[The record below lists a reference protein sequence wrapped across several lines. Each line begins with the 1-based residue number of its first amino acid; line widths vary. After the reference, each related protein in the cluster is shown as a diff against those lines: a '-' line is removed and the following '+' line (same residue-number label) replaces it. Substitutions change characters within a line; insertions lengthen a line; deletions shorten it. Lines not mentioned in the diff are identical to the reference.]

1 MPAGETVYSPFKAA
15 HSRYSP
21 WASTHSTTAIFTRVC
36 GMSRKSSCAPC
47 GIVAGENAEDED
59 KHREDKPSRA
69 VERNGA
75 ISRALLHPAR
85 SGDFIGVREGRR
97 TASPPSIIGRNGAR

>member
-1 MPAGETVYSPFKAA
+1 MAA
-15 HSRYSP
+15 K
-21 WASTHSTTAIFTRVC
+21 TN
-36 GMSRKSSCAPC
+36 K
-47 GIVAGENAEDED
+47 ENAEDED
-59 KHREDKPSRA
+59 KHREDKRSRA

-97 TASPPSIIGRNGAR
+97 TASPTVDHRAKRREVNSVEMVCG